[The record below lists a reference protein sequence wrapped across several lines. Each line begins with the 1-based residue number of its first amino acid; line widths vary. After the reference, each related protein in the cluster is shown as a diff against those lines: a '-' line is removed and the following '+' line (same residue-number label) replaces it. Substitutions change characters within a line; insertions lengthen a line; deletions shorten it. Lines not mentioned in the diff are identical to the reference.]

1 MRSPLHLSVVSLL
14 SATTLALSSCQCA
27 SAFGG
32 LAVSHKL
39 RPRQHPLRP
48 RCDGPQRSVQHRRRI
63 FSDRSPPRLLSS
75 DNGWSLLASIDDP
88 NPGGLRD
95 YGDSDDGGIGDD
107 DTPFVD
113 KLWLWL
119 GSNDGRKDIQTYC
132 ISFLISLA
140 LRVLIVEPRYIPS
153 LSMYPTFDVGDQLAV
168 EKVTKRLRPMLRKEV
183 IVFLPPNK
191 FRDIMSARYGRD
203 STKTKEALIKR
214 VVALEGE
221 EVKIRAGKLYVDGE
235 AQNEPYINEDA
246 EYEYG
251 PFVVPKGNL
260 FVLGDNRNQSMDGHI
275 WGFLPKENV
284 VGRAVFTYWP
294 PWRIGSNGL
303 Y

>member
-1 MRSPLHLSVVSLL
+1 
-14 SATTLALSSCQCA
+14 
-27 SAFGG
+27 
-32 LAVSHKL
+32 
-39 RPRQHPLRP
+39 
-48 RCDGPQRSVQHRRRI
+48 
-63 FSDRSPPRLLSS
+63 
-75 DNGWSLLASIDDP
+75 
-88 NPGGLRD
+88 
-95 YGDSDDGGIGDD
+95 
-107 DTPFVD
+107 
-113 KLWLWL
+113 L

-132 ISFLISLA
+132 ISFLLALA

-183 IVFLPPNK
+183 IVFHPPDK
-191 FRDIMSARYGRD
+191 FRDIMSASYGRD

-221 EVKIRAGKLYVDGE
+221 EVKIRAGKLYVNGE
-235 AQNEPYINEDA
+235 AQEEPYINENA

-251 PFVVPKGNL
+251 PFVVPKGNV